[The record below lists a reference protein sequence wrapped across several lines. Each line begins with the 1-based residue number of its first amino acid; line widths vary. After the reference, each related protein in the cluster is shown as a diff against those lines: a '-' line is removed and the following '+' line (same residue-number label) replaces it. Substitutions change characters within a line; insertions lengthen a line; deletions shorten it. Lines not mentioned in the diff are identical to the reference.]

1 MAGSPPPR
9 HAPPDVE
16 RDLYLVARSDPAAIV
31 DEVVSL
37 ASRRLPEHL
46 GLDARAD
53 VQVLAPMHKG
63 RVGVDALNTE
73 LRAVLNPDGEPLPS
87 SPLRSGWRWGGS
99 MGGGGIRVW
108 RGWSAARSACRARKS
123 VTLERLSTTTVLKRS
138 SVARTARPARQLR
151 RRERRAGPFP
161 LSDSDPA
168 A

>member
-16 RDLYLVARSDPAAIV
+16 RDLYSVARSDPAAIV

-63 RVGVDALNTE
+63 PVGVDALNTE

-87 SPLRSGWRWGGS
+87 SPLRLGDRVLQTVNDHEHQLMNGGT
-99 MGGGGIRVW
+99 GGLRPRDARGACAGFATAHGRRGGL
-108 RGWSAARSACRARKS
+108 GTGA
-123 VTLERLSTTTVLKRS
+123 
-138 SVARTARPARQLR
+138 
-151 RRERRAGPFP
+151 
-161 LSDSDPA
+161 
-168 A
+168 